1 MGVTVTTER
10 ENGILKAAHLQRTPL
25 KHRNSGGTECTQ
37 GSSLGRSRGAQLQ
50 LKQARGPVP
59 LL

>member
-10 ENGILKAAHLQRTPL
+10 ENSILKAAHLQRTPL

-37 GSSLGRSRGAQLQ
+37 GSFLGRSHGAQLQ
-50 LKQARGPVP
+50 LKQARGPV
-59 LL
+59 LLL